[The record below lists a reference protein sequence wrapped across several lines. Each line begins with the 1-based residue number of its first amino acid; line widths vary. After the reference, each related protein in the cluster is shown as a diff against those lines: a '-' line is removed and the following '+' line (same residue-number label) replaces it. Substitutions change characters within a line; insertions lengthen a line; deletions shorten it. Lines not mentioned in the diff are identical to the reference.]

1 MSLWDKLYRNLKISH
16 KIFMNY
22 FILLGVTI
30 VVLSAI
36 VISVSTKAIEESTDN
51 NTLQMVKQVNSSIE
65 LYIKNYEEIIYYLA
79 SNSDTLRF
87 LQSDNSEEPMDILE
101 LQLYED
107 QNPSIIGIMVA
118 SMDNRYV
125 SRTLERISR
134 DPLSN
139 EDWFKNAVEHVGTL
153 QLISN
158 PVGRNI
164 RVKEA
169 FVTGKQV
176 VSLSKAV
183 VDATGRPIGVI
194 LIDIDS
200 GVFEEIIQ
208 DTIIGKTGFVFLQ
221 DEKGDIVYTKRNDIV
236 YHIRPEI
243 ITNGKNGET
252 IQIKENKFK
261 VMWYNS
267 QLTKWRV
274 VGVFSLKE
282 ALEPVAKIQMLIL
295 VVTLAVVMFSFI
307 ASFYQSKTITKPIAK
322 LKNLMEKVEDG
333 DLDLRFTSMYHDE
346 VGQLGKSFNNMLDSM
361 KALID
366 LVYQE
371 QMKKREAELEI
382 FRAQIKPHFLYNTL
396 DTIHWLIKENKNDD
410 AIKVI
415 KALTRLFRI
424 SLSKGKEY
432 IRIDEELKHVE
443 SYLTIQ
449 QVRYEDK
456 LEFAIHCNEKIKNL
470 RITKLILQ
478 PIVENAIYHGI
489 KQSEEKGM
497 IHINIRIEDEIILAT
512 VHDNGKGIEED
523 EVIRINKVLTH
534 EIPRENE
541 YGLVNVNEKLKLA
554 FGNHYGVTIDSVLN
568 KGTTVVLRHPI
579 I

>member
-1 MSLWDKLYRNLKISH
+1 MRLWDRLYRNLKISH

-30 VVLSAI
+30 VILSAI

-65 LYIKNYEEIIYYLA
+65 LYIKNYEEIIYYISINPNIIHFLTSGKEA
-79 SNSDTLRF
+79 DT
-87 LQSDNSEEPMDILE
+87 QDIQE
-101 LQLYED
+101 LQLYEK
-107 QNPSIIGIMVA
+107 QNPSIIGIMIA
-118 SMDNRYV
+118 STDNRYA
-125 SRTLERISR
+125 SRKLERISR

-139 EDWFKNAVEHVGTL
+139 EDWFKNAINNVGTL

-158 PVGRNI
+158 PIGRNI
-164 RVKEA
+164 RIQEA
-169 FVTGKQV
+169 FITGKQV
-176 VSLSKAV
+176 VSLSKAI
-183 VDATGRPIGVI
+183 VDADGQPIGVI

-200 GVFEEIIQ
+200 TVFEQIIE

-243 ITNGKNGET
+243 IKNGKNGET

-261 VMWYNS
+261 VMWFNS
-267 QLTKWRV
+267 DMTKWRV

-282 ALEPVAKIQMLIL
+282 ALEPVARIQMSILIVTL
-295 VVTLAVVMFSFI
+295 VVVMLSFI

-322 LKNLMEKVEDG
+322 LKNLMEHVEDG
-333 DLDLRFTSMYHDE
+333 ELDLRFTSMYDDE

-396 DTIHWLIKENKNDD
+396 DTIHWLIKENKNED

-456 LEFAIHCNEKIKNL
+456 LDFAIHCNEKIKNL

-489 KQSEEKGM
+489 KQLEEKGM
-497 IHINIRIEDEIILAT
+497 IHINIRIEDEIIIAT
-512 VHDNGKGIEED
+512 VHDNGIGISEE

-541 YGLVNVNEKLKLA
+541 YGLVNVNEKLRLS

-568 KGTTVVLRHPI
+568 KGTTVTLRHPI